1 MGLLDDLVRGTNRK
15 AKKAA
20 REISKDVNEFID
32 KHDLDD
38 KFEDAKE
45 ATIKGVVKAANAIE
59 KGTPV
64 VTAKVAKTVNKGVVK
79 VAKAAIKAT
88 PAITAKAEQ
97 AANKGAKKMATTA
110 KKAVAKKKPAGN
122 LILET

>member
-20 REISKDVNEFID
+20 AEITKDVNQFIE

-45 ATIKGVVKAANAIE
+45 ATIKGVVKAATAIE
-59 KGTPV
+59 KGTPA
-64 VTAKVAKTVNKGVVK
+64 VTSSR
-79 VAKAAIKAT
+79 
-88 PAITAKAEQ
+88 
-97 AANKGAKKMATTA
+97 
-110 KKAVAKKKPAGN
+110 
-122 LILET
+122 

>member
-20 REISKDVNEFID
+20 AEITKDVNQFIE

-45 ATIKGVVKAANAIE
+45 ATIKGVVKAATAIE

-64 VTAKVAKTVNKGVVK
+64 VTAKVAKTVNKG
-79 VAKAAIKAT
+79 AK
-88 PAITAKAEQ
+88 Q
-97 AANKGAKKMATTA
+97 MATTV
-110 KKAVAKKKPAGN
+110 KK
-122 LILET
+122 